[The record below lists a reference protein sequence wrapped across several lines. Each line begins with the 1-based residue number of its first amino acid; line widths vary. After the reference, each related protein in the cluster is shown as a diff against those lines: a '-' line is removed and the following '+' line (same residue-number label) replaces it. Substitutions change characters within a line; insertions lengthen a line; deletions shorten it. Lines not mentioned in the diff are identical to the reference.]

1 MPPERSG
8 EKTASPPAVKGGP
21 PGAAGAALAV
31 RGASG
36 SAKGASAMTADVVLE
51 PIPGL
56 RKAAILMMGLND
68 ELATVLL
75 QNLGDV
81 EAQKVTEE
89 ITLMGDVSS
98 SDVRRVLSEF
108 HGLLEADEY
117 VLRGGPDY
125 ALRLLTEAFGEA
137 RAQGMLAQ
145 VQAGSDNNVGD
156 LATLQKLEPQQ
167 LSKFLENEHPQTVA
181 LVLAHLDAK
190 KGSMLLMHLTPAM
203 RIEAIQRLAEVRQ
216 FSPEMAQKV
225 ALVLARRMDSL
236 GQTGRKNYAGFK
248 SVAELLNRIDAGT
261 TKGILEAIEQ
271 KAPKIATEIR
281 ALMFTFDD
289 LLTVPQSSI
298 RELVGAA
305 DKKMLAMALKGGKES
320 VRAHMYKAMSSRA
333 AEMLKEDMESL
344 GPVRAKDVSAA
355 QQELLVLANKLESEG
370 KMVLSMET
378 DNDLSV

>member
-1 MPPERSG
+1 MAPGR
-8 EKTASPPAVKGGP
+8 AVGA
-21 PGAAGAALAV
+21 PGVLAV
-31 RGASG
+31 RGGTALMQR
-36 SAKGASAMTADVVLE
+36 ASAMDDEVLYE

-68 ELATVLL
+68 GMATLLL
-75 QNLGDV
+75 QHLGDL

-89 ITLMGDVSS
+89 ITQMGDVSS
-98 SDVRRVLSEF
+98 HDVRRVLAEF

-117 VLRGGPDY
+117 VVRGGPEY

-145 VQAGSDNNVGD
+145 VQAGPDTNVGD

-181 LVLAHLDAK
+181 LVLAHLDAR
-190 KGSMLLMHLTPAM
+190 KGSMLLMHLTPTM
-203 RIEAIQRLAEVRQ
+203 RVEAIQRLAEVRQ

-236 GQTGRKNYAGFK
+236 GQTGRKNYAGYK
-248 SVAELLNRIDAGT
+248 SVAELLNRTDSST

-271 KAPKIATEIR
+271 RAPKIATDIR

-289 LLTVPQSSI
+289 LLTVPQTSI

-305 DKKMLAMALKGGKES
+305 DKKMLAMALKGAKES
-320 VRAHMYKAMSSRA
+320 VRAHIYKAMSSRGA
-333 AEMLKEDMESL
+333 DMLKEDMESL
-344 GPVRAKDVSAA
+344 GPVRSRDVGAA
-355 QQELLVLANKLESEG
+355 QQELLVLANKLEAEG
-370 KMVLSMET
+370 KMVLTLET
-378 DNDLSV
+378 DNDFSV

>member
-1 MPPERSG
+1 M
-8 EKTASPPAVKGGP
+8 APARAADSAP
-21 PGAAGAALAV
+21 AAGGALAV
-31 RGASG
+31 Q
-36 SAKGASAMTADVVLE
+36 GASAPGNGGAAPEAALE

-56 RKAAILMMGLND
+56 RKAAILMMGLTD

-89 ITLMGDVSS
+89 ITRMGDVSS
-98 SDVRRVLSEF
+98 HDVRRVLSEF

-145 VQAGSDNNVGD
+145 VQAGAENTGD
-156 LATLQKLEPQQ
+156 IATLQKLEPQQ

-181 LVLAHLDAK
+181 LVLAHLDARR
-190 KGSMLLMHLTPAM
+190 GSSLLMHLTPAM

-216 FSPEMAQKV
+216 FQPEMAQKV

-236 GQTGRKNYAGFK
+236 GQTGRKNYAGYK

-261 TKGILEAIEQ
+261 TKGILESIEQ

-320 VRAHMYKAMSSRA
+320 VKAHMYKAMSSRA

-378 DNDLSV
+378 DNDLAI